1 MVGVRW
7 YEPGNSYC
15 KGRIS
20 TIDLL
25 ELISLDELILI
36 LKIIF
41 TFGTKQATFMRRS
54 TEQSVP
60 CLTTLTARIK
70 VL

>member
-1 MVGVRW
+1 MVGVGW

-15 KGRIS
+15 RGRIS
-20 TIDLL
+20 TVDRL
-25 ELISLDELILI
+25 ELISLYELILI

-41 TFGTKQATFMRRS
+41 TFVTIQATFMRRS

-60 CLTTLTARIK
+60 CLTTLTVRIK